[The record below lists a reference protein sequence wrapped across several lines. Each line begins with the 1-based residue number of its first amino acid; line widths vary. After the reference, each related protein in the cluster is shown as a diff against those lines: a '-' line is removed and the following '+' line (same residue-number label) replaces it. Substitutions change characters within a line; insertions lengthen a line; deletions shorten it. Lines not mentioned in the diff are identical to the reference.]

1 MRQDG
6 NAIHENMFGI
16 GVVVDAGER
25 YRCSFEQFA
34 GELQYLSERFWNG
47 FSGVVEN
54 VERWKWIVDR
64 IVFQ

>member
-34 GELQYLSERFWNG
+34 GELQYLSERLWNG
-47 FSGVVEN
+47 CSGGVG
-54 VERWKWIVDR
+54 KCGKVDADCG
-64 IVFQ
+64 